1 MLEIFN
7 IIIGGET
14 LDKFLALDTEQKK
27 EFIKKHTNQQNDKVI
42 DDFLSR
48 PFKGVKPCVNCGE
61 LNNKIENPFKNGDIS
76 ERVPTETVESEQPNM
91 DGADGGA
98 DSNERPKKS
107 KRRKA

>member
-48 PFKGVKPCVNCGE
+48 PFKGVQPCVNCGE

-76 ERVPTETVESEQPNM
+76 ERVPTKAVESEQNN
-91 DGADGGA
+91 G
-98 DSNERPKKS
+98 S
-107 KRRKA
+107 KRDSKRTNTKRRNGTKNA